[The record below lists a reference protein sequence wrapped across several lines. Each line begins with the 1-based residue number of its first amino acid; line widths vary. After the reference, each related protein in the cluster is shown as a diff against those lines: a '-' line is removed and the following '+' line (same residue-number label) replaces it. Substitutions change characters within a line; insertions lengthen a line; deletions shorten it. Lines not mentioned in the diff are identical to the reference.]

1 MEKAWGEMLEKMP
14 VGQRAQFQRNIIEL
28 MSAMKSKNKG
38 LEEEMK
44 NTNFSYSDLTQ
55 EMLNTASDFKGIA
68 GFTPM

>member
-1 MEKAWGEMLEKMP
+1 
-14 VGQRAQFQRNIIEL
+14 

-44 NTNFSYSDLTQ
+44 NPSFSYSDLTQ